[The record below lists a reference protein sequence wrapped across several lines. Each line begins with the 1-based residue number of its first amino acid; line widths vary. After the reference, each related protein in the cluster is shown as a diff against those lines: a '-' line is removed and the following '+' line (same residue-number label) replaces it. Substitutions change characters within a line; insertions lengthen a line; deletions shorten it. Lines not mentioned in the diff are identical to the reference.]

1 MNVQQERKQY
11 NCYEVETVLGLFL
24 IYYNDE
30 GIYRLVLPSKPINP
44 GYKSHFTKGAN
55 HGFPWPALESEL
67 KLYGK
72 GRIIRGT
79 YPLLNLGY
87 SEWTKN
93 VLQATLS
100 IPFGE
105 TRSYKQIAE
114 QLGRPS
120 AARAV
125 GRAVSCNRTPILIP
139 CHRVVGQKGHL
150 VGFSSGLLWKQRLL
164 DLEQHVP

>member
-1 MNVQQERKQY
+1 MNVEQERKEY

-24 IYYNDE
+24 IYYNHE
-30 GIYRLVLPSKPINP
+30 GIYRLVLPSKPKTR
-44 GYKSHFTKGAN
+44 GYKLLYKRNG

-67 KLYGK
+67 KLYGE

-79 YPLLNLGY
+79 YPLLDHGY
-87 SEWTKN
+87 SEWVKD

-105 TRSYKQIAE
+105 TRSYKQVAE

-125 GRAVSCNRTPILIP
+125 GKAVSCNRTPILIP
-139 CHRVVGQKGHL
+139 CHRVVGHKGHL
-150 VGFSSGLLWKQRLL
+150 VGFSSGLLWKRRLL
-164 DLEQHVP
+164 DLEQPVP